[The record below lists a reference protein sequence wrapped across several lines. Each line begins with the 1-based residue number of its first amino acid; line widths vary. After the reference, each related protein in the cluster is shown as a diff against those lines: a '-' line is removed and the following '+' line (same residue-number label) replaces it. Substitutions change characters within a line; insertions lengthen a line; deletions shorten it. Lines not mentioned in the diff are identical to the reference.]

1 MRIPAALLL
10 LLLLLFPKTRVAA
23 GEGAVTRGDFVV
35 LLWESAG
42 AVPYDAATAFTDVPR
57 DHACAQA
64 LGWAAAQSLVLGV
77 GEGRFAP
84 DQTLTVAEALKL
96 AAFLESR
103 YTGDSFHQ
111 QPAAGSPWYRSSV
124 AYCEASGILEPGQF
138 DDYQRPITRLEM
150 ARLFAATS
158 LGRSMPEIND
168 LERVRQS
175 VPDLDGTEPDAE
187 AAYRLYAQGVLT
199 GSDGALTFRP
209 GAPLTRAEAAAVAAR
224 MARAEQRVRLWG

>member
-42 AVPYDAATAFTDVPR
+42 AVPYDADTAFTDVPR

-84 DQTLTVAEALKL
+84 D
-96 AAFLESR
+96 
-103 YTGDSFHQ
+103 
-111 QPAAGSPWYRSSV
+111 
-124 AYCEASGILEPGQF
+124 
-138 DDYQRPITRLEM
+138 RPITRE
-150 ARLFAATS
+150 
-158 LGRSMPEIND
+158 
-168 LERVRQS
+168 
-175 VPDLDGTEPDAE
+175 E
-187 AAYRLYAQGVLT
+187 AAVLLRRWAAIQGRDTFLPDGVAACNDYADISPWADDSLYWAAGAGLMAWSPGGRLDPGGVLT
-199 GSDGALTFRP
+199 PDQAQDILHRFRCGQP
-209 GAPLTRAEAAAVAAR
+209 
-224 MARAEQRVRLWG
+224 